1 MPICIAKLERKEE
14 NVKEKGRKRK
24 EKRRKV
30 LLRKG

>member
-1 MPICIAKLERKEE
+1 MPICIAKLEKRGKFE
-14 NVKEKGRKRK
+14 RKRK